1 MSHQHQNPCLHWG
14 QHQGRNAGQCRN
26 QHPGRNAG
34 RSRHQSQNPGSR
46 QSHSQAR
53 YRWQAMGQNLP
64 FLVRRTLQRQR
75 GFSLIE
81 VSIVTA
87 IVLLLAIIGI
97 PAVGSYVIENK
108 VPKVGEEL
116 ARFVLQTKVNAP
128 HGSSEPYLGIATSS
142 FANTVRE
149 SSIFSVSGTEASPKV
164 LHGLGKAGEVTVA
177 PADLGAAFA
186 ITLTNINHVAC
197 PAIASVL
204 QRVSDSMTVDG
215 TTIKDATTS
224 YSALA
229 TEALCTKGDVNTFVF
244 TAS

>member
-1 MSHQHQNPCLHWG
+1 MLN
-14 QHQGRNAGQCRN
+14 
-26 QHPGRNAG
+26 
-34 RSRHQSQNPGSR
+34 QSQSQGPFQCGYQGNFPGLLKGDSQNRVQLQMSQKRVQR
-46 QSHSQAR
+46 Q
-53 YRWQAMGQNLP
+53 MNQN
-64 FLVRRTLQRQR
+64 RSGGIDRALQRQR

-128 HGSSEPYLGIATSS
+128 NGASEPYLGIATSN
-142 FANTVRE
+142 FANLVRE

-186 ITLTNINHVAC
+186 ITLSNVNHVAC

-204 QRVSDSMTVDG
+204 QRVSDSIKVDGNIIKDG
-215 TTIKDATTS
+215 TTN